1 MADATLVRDNST
13 LAAALE
19 RLRGAQRLAL
29 DTEFMREST
38 YHAQLCLVQVATDAD
53 DLAVVTQHLDVAT
66 HRQLLARP
74 PGIESLGLRE
84 VEQVVAQ

>member
-1 MADATLVRDNST
+1 MVYATLVRDNST

-38 YHAQLCLVQVATDAD
+38 CTRHARTS
-53 DLAVVTQHLDVAT
+53 
-66 HRQLLARP
+66 R
-74 PGIESLGLRE
+74 S
-84 VEQVVAQ
+84 